1 MNKNLQKAIMNR
13 SRLLNRYRK
22 EKSEAT
28 RSAYKRQRNFC
39 VKLLRKTKKE
49 FYKNLNVKYITEN
62 KLFWKTVKPS
72 FTDKTL
78 QDERITLAENNKV
91 VSDESKLVEI
101 FGKYFG
107 NIVQNLGID
116 GLTNIS
122 SDSETVTIRKAIEKY
137 QNHPSIKVIREN
149 NDTTK
154 NFSFDCLPH
163 DLLIAKLHAHG
174 IKEGSLNLLFS
185 YFKNRKQRV
194 RLNNTYSEWID
205 ILFGVPQGSI
215 LDPLL
220 CNIFL
225 CDLFLFLHD
234 IPVANYADDSTP
246 YCTGLKISDVLI
258 KLENAAETLLQW
270 FKDNRM
276 KANPDKY
283 HLLIN
288 NTKESFQ
295 IKIGNETVSNSKYEK
310 LLGVKIDHELNFN
323 EHVSSLCKKA
333 SQKLNALSRIASSM
347 TFDQRR
353 LILNSVITSHFSYCP
368 IVWMFHS
375 RKLNE
380 RINHIHE
387 KVLRIV

>member
-78 QDERITLAENNKV
+78 QDKRITLAENNKV

-295 IKIGNETVSNSKYEK
+295 IKIGN
-310 LLGVKIDHELNFN
+310 
-323 EHVSSLCKKA
+323 
-333 SQKLNALSRIASSM
+333 
-347 TFDQRR
+347 
-353 LILNSVITSHFSYCP
+353 
-368 IVWMFHS
+368 
-375 RKLNE
+375 
-380 RINHIHE
+380 
-387 KVLRIV
+387 